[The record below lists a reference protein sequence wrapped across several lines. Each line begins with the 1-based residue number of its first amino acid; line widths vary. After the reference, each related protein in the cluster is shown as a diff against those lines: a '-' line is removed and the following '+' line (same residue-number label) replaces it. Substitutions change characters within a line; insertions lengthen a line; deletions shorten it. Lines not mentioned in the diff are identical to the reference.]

1 MTDEGRFANPQ
12 PSPAG
17 GRGGRALA
25 FLDHS
30 RHAKTMNYRHA
41 FHAGNFADV
50 FKHIILTRILAYL
63 MRKAAPLRFI
73 DTHAGAGS
81 YSLAGKEAQRS
92 GEWRDGVA
100 RVLQPAPPPPIARL
114 LAPYLTTLGPLTA
127 GGIGGRYPGS
137 PVIAQELL
145 RAQDR
150 LSLSE
155 LNPEDRV
162 ALTGA
167 IGKDRRVTL
176 VEQDGYSALKAWL
189 PPPERRGLV
198 LIDPAFED
206 ANEAQLVENA
216 MALAMTKW
224 PTGCYALWRPIK
236 ERREEAHFLNAIAA
250 LGASDI
256 LQLELDIGA
265 VARTQH
271 SANPL
276 SRTGLL
282 IVNPPYPLIDEARV
296 LLPWLAGILARDG
309 RGSWRA
315 DWLTPPS

>member
-1 MTDEGRFANPQ
+1 
-12 PSPAG
+12 
-17 GRGGRALA
+17 
-25 FLDHS
+25 
-30 RHAKTMNYRHA
+30 MNYRHA

-63 MRKAAPLRFI
+63 MRKDAPLRFI
-73 DTHAGAGS
+73 DTHAGPGS

-92 GEWRDGVA
+92 GEWREGVA
-100 RVLQPAPPPPIARL
+100 RVLQAAPPAPIGRL
-114 LAPYLTTLGPLTA
+114 LEPYLTALGSLSAA
-127 GGIGGRYPGS
+127 GLGGRYPGS
-137 PVIAQELL
+137 PLIAQELL

-150 LSLSE
+150 LSLCE
-155 LNPEDRV
+155 LRPEDRA

-167 IGKDRRVTL
+167 IGKDRRVTI
-176 VEQDGYSALKAWL
+176 VEQDGYGALKAWL

-206 ANEAQLVENA
+206 ANEAQLVGN
-216 MALAMTKW
+216 ALALALTKW

-236 ERREEAHFLNAIAA
+236 ERREDAHFLNAVAA
-250 LGASDI
+250 LRADDI

-265 VARTQH
+265 VAPTQH
-271 SANPL
+271 STNPL
-276 SRTGLL
+276 CRTGLL
-282 IVNPPYPLIDEARV
+282 IVNPPYPLIDEARA
-296 LLPWLAGILARDG
+296 LLPWLAGVLARDG

>member
-1 MTDEGRFANPQ
+1 
-12 PSPAG
+12 
-17 GRGGRALA
+17 
-25 FLDHS
+25 
-30 RHAKTMNYRHA
+30 MNYRHA

-50 FKHIILTRILAYL
+50 FKHTILTRILAYL
-63 MRKAAPLRFI
+63 MRKDAPLRFI
-73 DTHAGAGS
+73 DTHAGIGS

-92 GEWRDGVA
+92 GEWREGVA
-100 RVLQPAPPPPIARL
+100 RVLKAAPPPPIRAL
-114 LAPYLTTLGPLTA
+114 LEPYLAALEPLTA
-127 GGIGGRYPGS
+127 TGGGGRYPGS

-150 LSLSE
+150 LSLCE
-155 LNPEDRV
+155 LHPEDRV
-162 ALTGA
+162 ALVGA
-167 IGKDRRVTL
+167 IGKDRRVTI
-176 VEQDGYSALKAWL
+176 VEQDGYAALKAWL

-206 ANEAQLVENA
+206 PKEAQLVET
-216 MALAMTKW
+216 ALALALTKW
-224 PTGCYALWRPIK
+224 PTGCCALWRPIK
-236 ERREEAHFLNAIAA
+236 ERREDSHFLNAIAA
-250 LGASDI
+250 IGAPDI

-265 VARTQH
+265 IAPTQH

-282 IVNPPYPLIDEARV
+282 IVNPPHPLIDEART
-296 LLPWLAGILARDG
+296 LLPWLAGVLARDG